1 MKRRSFKRSEAFM
14 IISRV
19 LRSDGGKSLIVP
31 EAIAIDSWWFLA
43 ESACF
48 PTFTCQIRHG

>member
-1 MKRRSFKRSEAFM
+1 M

-19 LRSDGGKSLIVP
+19 LRSDGGKSLTVP

-43 ESACF
+43 EVLASRLK
-48 PTFTCQIRHG
+48 PHRV